1 MLDLSI
7 DHPIASYSY
16 HSVVVALD
24 NIISISECGSKYQA
38 MHDNW
43 WQ

>member
-16 HSVVVALD
+16 HSVVALD

-38 MHDNW
+38 MHDDW